1 MIDVKELEPLAA
13 EDEATWTELW
23 TKAGEAPLTQDEAE
37 RALACLWRRT
47 HLWIAQHMPGY
58 VADFPT
64 CKRYPGILKARR
76 DLYWTDHGTEGLT
89 HEGTLAW
96 FSSRR
101 WPVDD
106 PATGKPLL
114 GPDGKPALKLQGG
127 STHFV
132 IALDG
137 TVFYLIDLADGAWH
151 EPKRNRDSWSVEMVN
166 ALDLHQENGKWRTW
180 CGRYPYVESYP
191 PVELTP
197 PWRNTRFMQPYDAR
211 QVGANIKLKR
221 LVMAA
226 QPGRLAP
233 ERMSQHSDWRTDK
246 LDCGPLWP
254 IAEINAAAFSTT
266 PVDGLD
272 WVKAL
277 PAAGPLPTC
286 LESTDAPA
294 VSAREGDLAALA
306 DPVPSLREVQKTLLT
321 LGYALPRFGAD
332 GQLGA
337 ETAAAVRAFQADWNQ
352 AHPAD
357 AIGVDGIPGA
367 ETEKRL
373 AAACAE
379 RGATP

>member
-1 MIDVKELEPLAA
+1 MIDVEALKSLAA
-13 EDEATWTELW
+13 EDEAAWNALW
-23 TKAGEAPLTQDEAE
+23 QKTGEATLTQDEAQ

-47 HLWIAQHMPGY
+47 HLWIARHMPDY

-64 CKRYPGILKARR
+64 CKRYPGILKPRR
-76 DLYWTDHGTEGLT
+76 ELYWTDHGTEGLT

-101 WPVDD
+101 WPVND
-106 PATGKPLL
+106 PATDKPLL
-114 GPDGKPALKLQGG
+114 GPDGQPVLKLQGG

-137 TVFYLIDLADGAWH
+137 TVFYLIDLGDGAWH

-166 ALDLHQENGKWRTW
+166 ALDLHEENGEWRTW

-191 PVELTP
+191 PVELTL
-197 PWRNTRFMQPYDAR
+197 PWRGTRFMQPYDAR
-211 QVGANIKLKR
+211 QAVANIKLKR

-233 ERMSQHSDWRTDK
+233 ARMSQHSDWRTDK

-266 PVDGLD
+266 PIAELA

-277 PAAGPLPTC
+277 SAAGALPAS
-286 LESTDAPA
+286 LESPDSQALA
-294 VSAREGDLAALA
+294 AREGNLSSVV
-306 DPVPSLREVQKTLLT
+306 DPIASLREVQQALLV
-321 LGYALPRFGAD
+321 LGYALPLSGAD
-332 GQLGA
+332 GHLGP
-337 ETAAAVRAFQADWNQ
+337 ETAAAVRAFQADWTK
-352 AHPAD
+352 AHPDD
-357 AIGVDGIPGA
+357 AIAADGIPGA

-373 AAACAE
+373 AAACTE
-379 RGATP
+379 RGVTP